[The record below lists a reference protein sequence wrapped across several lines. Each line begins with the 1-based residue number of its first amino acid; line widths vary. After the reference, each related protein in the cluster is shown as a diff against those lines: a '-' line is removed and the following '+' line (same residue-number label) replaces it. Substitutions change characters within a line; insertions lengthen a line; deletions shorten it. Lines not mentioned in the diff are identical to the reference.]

1 VPFTITKNFHIIHMT
16 DDLKALDAWYYDI
29 FSVRR
34 FMSDSYSPT
43 EVRDASLV
51 LIGTLCVE
59 PLAPAFR
66 VEGWEGMPLGR
77 FYRRLGN
84 RWHSLAW
91 YVPEGIADLYRDL
104 VAAGVRTYGSGGVK
118 QEGDEPLGALFT
130 HPRDTFTQLEFV
142 TGPVP
147 GQPETRPSLSDPRM
161 KPGWSPEWWARHHP
175 LHIQTF
181 SHATIAV
188 NDLTKAV
195 DLYTNVLKGKLLHE
209 TEVGVT
215 KTRSAFIAIGEDM
228 VIEFAQPLDSAS
240 PVAADIERNNESLY
254 AATFKVAD
262 LAAAEVYLRAKGV
275 DFTTN
280 DGTTM
285 LTDPATTH
293 GVVMGFTTWRIPN
306 DTRPDWW
313 DGRE

>member
-1 VPFTITKNFHIIHMT
+1 MAFTIGKNFHIIHMT
-16 DDLKALDAWYYDI
+16 DDLKALDAWYYDV
-29 FSVRR
+29 FSVQR
-34 FMSDSYSPT
+34 FMPESYMPT

-77 FYRRLGN
+77 FYRRFHN

-91 YVPEGIADLYRDL
+91 YVPEGLTDLYHEL
-104 VAAGVRTYGSGGVK
+104 VAAGVRAYGPAGVK
-118 QEGDEPLGALFT
+118 QEGDELIGALFT

-142 TGPVP
+142 TGPRP
-147 GQPETRPSLSDPRM
+147 GQPELRPSQSDPRM

-175 LHIQTF
+175 LHIQQF

-188 NDLTKAV
+188 RDLAKAV
-195 DLYTNVLKGKLLHE
+195 DLYTTVINGTLLHQADV
-209 TEVGVT
+209 EV
-215 KTRSAFIAIGEDM
+215 TRTTSAFVAVGEDM
-228 VIEFAQPLDSAS
+228 VIEFAQPLDAS
-240 PVAADIERNNESLY
+240 SPLAEDMERNNESLY

-262 LAAAEVYLRAKGV
+262 LGAAEEYLRSKDV
-275 DFTTN
+275 KFTVN

-285 LTDPATTH
+285 LSDPTTTH
-293 GVVMGFTTWRIPN
+293 GVVMGFSTCTVPG
-306 DTRPDWW
+306 DPRPDWW
-313 DGRE
+313 DGQQ